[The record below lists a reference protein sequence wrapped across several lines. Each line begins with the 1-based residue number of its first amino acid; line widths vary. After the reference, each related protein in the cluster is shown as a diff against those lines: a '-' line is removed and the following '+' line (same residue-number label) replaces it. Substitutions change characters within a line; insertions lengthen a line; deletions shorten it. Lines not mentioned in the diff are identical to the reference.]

1 MSRFDE
7 MRNIARQEVEQR
19 KREIADLERQIA
31 ELETTQ
37 QELDEEMKVILGW
50 IDELKRKQDD
60 LVLQC
65 YGLQDEIE
73 QKRLPSSLL
82 EKCINVLDNL
92 RKKQPNPKIE
102 YVKETIRKSNMSKED
117 KENAYN
123 QLNSQEEE

>member
-19 KREIADLERQIA
+19 KREIADLERQIT

-117 KENAYN
+117 KENAYS